1 MPGVCQNLVP
11 KRNIHRESMKSFI
24 MISIILN
31 IGVYTYIYKLNQS
44 YWYIEPSYWI
54 YWTFQWS
61 QLLKWF
67 EIHQVERNLLPIIWN
82 LPPTVPP
89 TAPPHTPCRQEAL
102 LALCQQQGFDAV
114 SLVTCV
120 GSLQKAK
127 KNGREGLR
135 NEARVTERSR
145 GEYMYIYI
153 YRHITHGESW
163 RRKVFWCIKWLL
175 AV

>member
-1 MPGVCQNLVP
+1 
-11 KRNIHRESMKSFI
+11 

-31 IGVYTYIYKLNQS
+31 IGVYIYIYICKLNQS
-44 YWYIEPSYWI
+44 YWYIQPSYWI
-54 YWTFQWS
+54 YWIFQWS

-67 EIHQVERNLLPIIWN
+67 EIHQFERNLLPIIWN
-82 LPPTVPP
+82 LRATTSTQLLPAQK
-89 TAPPHTPCRQEAL
+89 TAPCRQEAL

-135 NEARVTERSR
+135 DEASVTARSR
-145 GEYMYIYI
+145 GEYIHIYI
-153 YRHITHGESW
+153 SHMENHGDV
-163 RRKVFWCIKWLL
+163 KYFDACIQF
-175 AV
+175 